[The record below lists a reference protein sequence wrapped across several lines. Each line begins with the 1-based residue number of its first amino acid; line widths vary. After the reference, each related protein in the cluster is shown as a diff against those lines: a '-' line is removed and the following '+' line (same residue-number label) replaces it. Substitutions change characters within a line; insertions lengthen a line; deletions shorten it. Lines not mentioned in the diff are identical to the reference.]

1 MRRTTGASV
10 PAKAPAKPASTYAG
24 IGASSLGAAAPPR
37 PPKPTVIT
45 TPTSPTSAAPR
56 PDATRRRIWIMRA
69 GGTPTT
75 IMIERDDLVDDV
87 KQAVVAKFPQTLG
100 RIFDASDLSIKMNL
114 EGRSHALK
122 KPSPSPL
129 QPSSSPRPGR
139 VSPDRR
145 HAAAFSLVNLKPDQ
159 NVWSLVEQ
167 YFPKGMTMEDAFL
180 VEAPEGLDPMYE
192 LRPRQY
198 DRSGPPSA
206 DAGYASPLMAQQV
219 PRPRQYSIEPAWSGN
234 QGSAAAPYTG
244 YAQPKPQSTF
254 HPLASGDASILD
266 PIPSE
271 RSVSPSSSRLSP
283 MLSHRRAHSNP
294 SQSPAPAANAAH
306 NNSAVLLL
314 PKNFSLSTGRSS
326 SPGAE
331 APPKD
336 KKRLSFDEGYMRKHQ
351 ENFKSSGS
359 GTNITT
365 IGTALT
371 SPTSDLYQDDEPE
384 KAKSEGMVLKA
395 KQPAPSRAPE
405 HSAKTKPPD
414 RSKLST
420 DSVLPSISV
429 LVVEDNAI
437 NQAILGAFLRKHKI
451 HYKIAKNGQEAV
463 DKWREGG
470 FHLVLMDI
478 QLPVKSGIEATKEIR
493 HLEKINRIGVF
504 AENELRNSHYS
515 SGCELKPEEK
525 LDLAVFR
532 SPVIIVA
539 LTASSNSSTDKKKA
553 LMAGCND
560 YLTKPVNLVWLQ
572 NKITEWGC
580 MQALIDFD
588 GWNKKRPDPK
598 KAAKTPGEGV
608 LLSGTA
614 T

>member
-10 PAKAPAKPASTYAG
+10 PAKAPAKPPSTYAG
-24 IGASSLGAAAPPR
+24 ASASSLGATAPPR

-45 TPTSPTSAAPR
+45 TPTLPTLAAPR

-75 IMIERDDLVDDV
+75 IMIERDYLVDDV

-100 RIFDASDLSIKMNL
+100 RVFDASDLSIKMNL
-114 EGRSHALK
+114 ESRSHALK
-122 KPSPSPL
+122 KPLPSPL
-129 QPSSSPRPGR
+129 QLLLLLRPGR
-139 VSPDRR
+139 LSPDRR
-145 HAAAFSLVNLKPDQ
+145 HAAAFLLVNLKPDQ
-159 NVWSLVEQ
+159 NVWGLVDQ

-180 VEAPEGLDPMYE
+180 VEAPEGLDPMYD
-192 LRPRQY
+192 LRPRQF
-198 DRSGPPSA
+198 DRPGPPPA
-206 DAGYASPLMAQQV
+206 EAGYTLPLVAQQV
-219 PRPRQYSIEPAWSGN
+219 PRPRQYLIEPAWLSN
-234 QGSAAAPYTG
+234 QGPAAASPYTS
-244 YAQPKPQSTF
+244 YAQPKPQSIF

-271 RSVSPSSSRLSP
+271 RSVSPSTSRLSP
-283 MLSHRRAHSNP
+283 MPLHRRAHSNP
-294 SQSPAPAANAAH
+294 LQLPAPVANAAH
-306 NNSAVLLL
+306 NNLAVLLL
-314 PKNFSLSTGRSS
+314 PKNFSLATGRSS

-336 KKRLSFDEGYMRKHQ
+336 KKRLLFDEGYMRKHR
-351 ENFKSSGS
+351 ENFKSSGL

-365 IGTALT
+365 IGTA
-371 SPTSDLYQDDEPE
+371 PTLDAYDHEPE
-384 KAKSEGMVLKA
+384 KSPGEGMVLKA
-395 KQPAPSRAPE
+395 KQSAPAHAPE
-405 HSAKTKPPD
+405 QSAKTKPPD

-420 DSVLPSISV
+420 DSVLPLISV

-515 SGCELKPEEK
+515 SVYELKPEER

-588 GWNKKRPDPK
+588 GWNKKRPDLQKP
-598 KAAKTPGEGV
+598 ANTPSEGV
-608 LLSGTA
+608 LLSATA